1 MTPAKL
7 RRIFE
12 WFTTAELLLARIVI
26 FLIFIFG
33 LWQLF
38 LRLK

>member
-1 MTPAKL
+1 MTPRKL

-12 WFTTAELLLARIVI
+12 WFTTAELLLARTIIFFI
-26 FLIFIFG
+26 FLFG